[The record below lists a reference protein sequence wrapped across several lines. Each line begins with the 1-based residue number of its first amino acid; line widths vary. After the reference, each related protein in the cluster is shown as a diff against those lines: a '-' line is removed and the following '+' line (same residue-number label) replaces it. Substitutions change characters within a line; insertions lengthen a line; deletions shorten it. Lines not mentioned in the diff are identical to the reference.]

1 MAERCVTAG
10 VDITAEAATV
20 LISCEDADRIVD
32 ALCSAAASSRA
43 ISLEDLARDLMSAI
57 RAVRA
62 GSRSLLSGE

>member
-1 MAERCVTAG
+1 MAERWTSGAVT
-10 VDITAEAATV
+10 DAEAATV

-32 ALCSAAASSRA
+32 ALCIAAASSRA

-62 GSRSLLSGE
+62 GSQSLLSGE

>member
-1 MAERCVTAG
+1 MAERWTSGAVTG
-10 VDITAEAATV
+10 AEAATV

>member
-10 VDITAEAATV
+10 DGITSEAV
-20 LISCEDADRIVD
+20 NVILSCEDADRIVD
-32 ALCSAAASSRA
+32 ALCIAAASSRA

>member
-1 MAERCVTAG
+1 MAEHWTSGAVT
-10 VDITAEAATV
+10 DAEAATV

-32 ALCSAAASSRA
+32 ALCIAAASSRA